1 MRFLGKIVI
10 ILFLISTNVS
20 AIDQVP
26 RFTYRV
32 INTYPHIRNAFTQGL
47 VFGDGRLYEGTGVKG
62 RSTLRIVDLETG
74 KIQRLRDLPARY
86 FGEGIT
92 LFEGRIV
99 QLTWQSNTGF
109 VYDQESFELLREFDY
124 PTDGWGITHD
134 GKRLIMSDGTQTLT
148 FLDPKTFLETGRVE
162 VHDAG
167 GALAGLNELEYIR
180 GEVWANVWP
189 SERIARIDPADGRVT
204 GWVELEGLLGAE
216 DRKGRVDVLNGI
228 AYDAAKDRIFVTG
241 KLWPK
246 LFEIKLVPIE

>member
-1 MRFLGKIVI
+1 MK
-10 ILFLISTNVS
+10 FLIKITIIWALITTSFS
-20 AIDQVP
+20 AADMAP
-26 RFTYRV
+26 LYTYRV
-32 INTYPHIRNAFTQGL
+32 INTYPHIRSAFTQGL
-47 VFGDGRLYEGTGVKG
+47 VFADGRLYEGTGVKG

-74 KIQRLRDLPARY
+74 KIKRLRDLPARY

-92 LFEGRIV
+92 LFEDRII
-99 QLTWQSNTGF
+99 QLTWRSNRGF

-134 GKRLIMSDGTQTLT
+134 GKRLIMSDGTPTLT

-162 VHDAG
+162 VRDIG

-189 SERIARIDPADGRVT
+189 TERIVRIDPADGRVT
-204 GWVELEGLLGAE
+204 GWIDLEGLLGAE
-216 DRKGRVDVLNGI
+216 DRKRRVDVLNGI
-228 AYDAAKDRIFVTG
+228 AYDAKEDRIFVTG

-246 LFEIKLVPIE
+246 LFEIKLVPLE